1 MTQRIL
7 SFALSLLFT
16 IVMASCANTN
26 QTADTSTPI
35 EAKATMLPTIP
46 FTPAQHY
53 FVNNNVNANGLC
65 VVNSSNDL
73 SALLGMAT
81 VMGPKGKPTPFNP
94 ETQTLL
100 AYILPE
106 TDTATTIEPL
116 RVEIVDSNTLQLCC
130 RITRGDSAM
139 TYRIR
144 PFSAVIIEKQK
155 QQNVRFLQVEK

>member
-1 MTQRIL
+1 MNNNLKTLIAL
-7 SFALSLLFT
+7 TCAVIFA
-16 IVMASCANTN
+16 ACAGNPTTEN
-26 QTADTSTPI
+26 KQAVSSTEATA
-35 EAKATMLPTIP
+35 LQTIP
-46 FTPAQHY
+46 FTPAKNY
-53 FVNNNVNANGLC
+53 FVNNNVSNNGLC

-81 VMGPKGKPTPFNP
+81 VMGPNGKPTPFNP

-106 TDTATTIEPL
+106 TDTATNIEPL

-139 TYRIR
+139 SYRIR

>member
-1 MTQRIL
+1 MNNNLKTLIAL
-7 SFALSLLFT
+7 TCAVIFA
-16 IVMASCANTN
+16 ACAGNPTTEN
-26 QTADTSTPI
+26 KQAVSSTEPS
-35 EAKATMLPTIP
+35 ALQTIP
-46 FTPAQHY
+46 FTPAKNY
-53 FVNNNVNANGLC
+53 FVNNNVSTNGLC

-81 VMGPKGKPTPFNP
+81 VMGPNGKPTLFNP

-106 TDTATTIEPL
+106 TDTATNIEPV

-139 TYRIR
+139 SYRIR

>member
-1 MTQRIL
+1 MNKNLKTLI
-7 SFALSLLFT
+7 ALTCAVIFT
-16 IVMASCANTN
+16 ACAGN
-26 QTADTSTPI
+26 QETEKNQAVSST
-35 EAKATMLPTIP
+35 ETTTLQTIP
-46 FTPAQHY
+46 FTPAKNY
-53 FVNNNVNANGLC
+53 FVNNNVSTNGLC

-81 VMGPKGKPTPFNP
+81 VMGPNGKPTPFNP

-106 TDTATTIEPL
+106 TDTATSIDPV

-139 TYRIR
+139 TYRLR